1 MKAAIYTRISEDPNG
16 EKLGVQRQLDD
27 CLELAAQLGWEVVA
41 RYDDNDISAYSGKR
55 RPGFEAMLVAMENRE
70 FGALLVWH
78 TDRLYRSMKDL
89 ERLIGIADVAGV
101 QIRTVNGGD
110 LDLSNATG
118 KMVARILGSVSRQES
133 EHKSERQKR
142 ANVQKAAAGKWQT
155 GNRCFGYDMA
165 GNPVPE
171 EADAIRAAVSD
182 VLGGKS
188 LTQISREWNL
198 QGLKGSRGTAWKSPR
213 LRRVLVNPRYAGLK
227 THQGR
232 EVATGDWTPLIDVDT
247 HRGLVAYLSTRDR
260 NNIGSKLSFEK
271 KHMGSMVYRCG
282 GCGGVMKHSSPGPKQ
297 PRRYECTNRGKDTRC
312 VVRVGQPLDD
322 WVTVVL
328 IKWVKKNRSKLT
340 VDRQGK
346 TVDVADLHAQRQ
358 GHESRLDE
366 LLDMFTAGRID
377 GKRLDR
383 GTANLKAKIRDI
395 DNVLASLKMRSPLA
409 DLATAGETPEEIQR
423 YWDDLSPDV
432 RGKIISEAFDVRV
445 LPAPRGTRFS
455 SQYVDMKPK
464 REF

>member
-1 MKAAIYTRISEDPNG
+1 MKACIYTRISEDPNG

-78 TDRLYRSMKDL
+78 TDRLYRQLKDL
-89 ERLIGIADVAGV
+89 ERLIPLADGLTIKA
-101 QIRTVNGGD
+101 VNSGE
-110 LDLSNATG
+110 LDLSNSTG
-118 KMVARILGSVSRQES
+118 KMVARILGSVAQQES
-133 EHKSERQKR
+133 EHKGERQLR
-142 ANVQKAAAGKWQT
+142 ANAQKAAAGKWQT
-155 GNRCFGYDMA
+155 GNRCFGYSMQ
-165 GNPVPE
+165 GEPIPV

-188 LTQISREWNL
+188 LTQISREWNA

-232 EVATGDWTPLIDVDT
+232 EVGPGKWEALIDVDT

-260 NNIGSKLSFEK
+260 NNINSKLSFEK
-271 KHMGSMVYRCG
+271 KHMGSFVYRCG
-282 GCGGVMKHSSPGPKQ
+282 KCGSVMRHSVPGPNQ
-297 PRRYECTNRGKDTRC
+297 PRRYQCSSKGKDTRC

-322 WVTVVL
+322 FVQAVL
-328 IKWVKKNRSKLT
+328 IAWVADNRHKLT
-340 VDRQGK
+340 VDREGK
-346 TVDVADLHAQRQ
+346 KVDVADLHAQREA
-358 GHESRLDE
+358 HEARMDQ
-366 LLDMFTAGRID
+366 LLDMFTSGSID
-377 GKRLDR
+377 AKRLDR
-383 GTANLKAKIRDI
+383 GTADLKGKIRAI

-409 DLATAGETPEEIQR
+409 DLAAAGEMAEIER
-423 YWDDLSPDV
+423 YWENLSPDV
-432 RGKIISEAFDVRV
+432 RGKIISEACTVIIN
-445 LPAPRGTRFS
+445 PAPRGTRFS
-455 SQYVDMKPK
+455 GEFVDIVWK
-464 REF
+464 R